1 MTYNYRYL
9 ARIIIEATTPIVI
22 KSGEKNIL
30 TDAVVLRDV
39 NGLPY
44 VPGTSIAGVVRHA
57 WIDAG
62 RDYKVLFGYQ
72 EKKEGEGSKIIFSEG
87 RILNSQGIVIDG
99 LHDKMSDSLLKE
111 YKQLP
116 VRQHVRITEKG
127 VAKDAGKY
135 DEEIVYKGTRFCFE
149 MEMIGQKGDGEKFD
163 ELLDILQNQT
173 FRLGSGT
180 RSGFGEIKVVQYQ
193 KRSLC
198 LLKQLDCYLSK
209 SSNLEDNKVW
219 YDEVAPIEG
228 KIKKNEDWTKYELEL
243 KPEDFF
249 LFGSGFG
256 DEEADM
262 TPVKEKVVT
271 GWEDGHA
278 KLEEGYYLCP
288 ATSIKGAIA
297 HRVVFHYNRK
307 KGRFADDEKMT
318 AEDCKKC
325 LVENNEAV
333 KSLFGS
339 EGDER
344 GNGKLRG
351 NVIISDLY
359 MDKVTEKI
367 LNHVAIDRF
376 TGGAIDG
383 ALFSEKVVY
392 GSKKDL
398 KIDIWANMENMDID
412 VVQAFELTLDDIRK
426 GMLPLGGGVNRGH
439 GIFTGTI
446 KKNGSELCV
455 ER

>member
-9 ARIIIEATTPIVI
+9 ARIIIEAVTPIVI

-30 TDAVVLRDV
+30 TDAVVSRDV

-44 VPGTSIAGVVRHA
+44 IPGSSIAGVVRHA

-62 RDYKVLFGYQ
+62 NDYKDIFGYQ
-72 EKKEGEGSKIIFSEG
+72 EKKEGEGSKIIFSEA
-87 RILNSQGIVIDG
+87 RILDSQGKVIDG
-99 LHDKMSDSLLKE
+99 LYDEIADSLLKE

-116 VRQHVRITEKG
+116 IRQHVRITEKG

-149 MEMIGQKGDGEKFD
+149 MEMIGHEDEGEKFD
-163 ELLDILQNQT
+163 ELLDILQNPT

-198 LLKQLDCYLSK
+198 LPEQLDCYLSK

-219 YDEVAPIEG
+219 YNKPDSVEE
-228 KIKKNEDWTKYELEL
+228 KKENKSWTKYVLEL
-243 KPEDFF
+243 NPEDFF

-256 DEEADM
+256 DDEADM
-262 TPVKEKVVT
+262 TPVKENVVA
-271 GWEDGHA
+271 WENGHA
-278 KLEEGYYLCP
+278 KLKEGYYLCP

-297 HRVVFHYNRK
+297 HRVAFHYNRK
-307 KGRFADDEKMT
+307 KGNRFADKMA
-318 AEDCKKC
+318 AEDREKYLGK
-325 LVENNEAV
+325 NNEAV

-351 NVIISDLY
+351 NVIISELY
-359 MDKVTEKI
+359 IDEVTEKI

-383 ALFSEKVVY
+383 ALFSEKPVY
-392 GSKKDL
+392 GKNKEL
-398 KIDIWANMENMDID
+398 KIDIWANLEDMDVD
-412 VVQAFELTLDDIRK
+412 VVQAFELTLDDIRI
-426 GMLPLGGGVNRGH
+426 GMLSLGGGVNRGH
-439 GIFTGTI
+439 VIFTGTI
-446 KKNGSELCV
+446 KKNGRELCV
-455 ER
+455 KR

>member
-1 MTYNYRYL
+1 MTYNYRFL
-9 ARIIIEATTPIVI
+9 ARIIIEAATPIVI

-44 VPGTSIAGVVRHA
+44 IPGTSIAGVVRHA

-62 RDYKVLFGYQ
+62 NDDYKDIFGYQ
-72 EKKEGEGSKIIFSEG
+72 EKKEGKGSRIIFSEG
-87 RILNSQGIVIDG
+87 RILDSQGIVVDG
-99 LHDKMSDSLLKE
+99 LHDEIVDSLLKE

-116 VRQHVRITEKG
+116 IRQHVRITEKG
-127 VAKDAGKY
+127 VAKDTGKY

-149 MEMIGQKGDGEKFD
+149 MEMIGKNDDGERFD
-163 ELLDILQNQT
+163 ELLKILQNQT

-180 RSGFGEIKVVQYQ
+180 RSGFGEIKVVKCQ

-198 LLKQLDCYLSK
+198 LSEQLDCYLSK

-219 YDEVAPIEG
+219 YDEANSVEG
-228 KIKKNEDWTKYELEL
+228 KVIENKSWTKYELNLE
-243 KPEDFF
+243 PEDFF

-262 TPVKEKVVT
+262 TPVKENVVT
-271 GWEDGHA
+271 WENGHA
-278 KLEEGYYLCP
+278 KLKEGCYLCP

-297 HRVVFHYNRK
+297 HRVAFHYNRM
-307 KGRFADDEKMT
+307 KGDRFADKMIVEDREKYLG
-318 AEDCKKC
+318 K
-325 LVENNEAV
+325 NNEAV
-333 KSLFGS
+333 KLLFGS
-339 EGDER
+339 EGDEK

-351 NVIISDLY
+351 NVIVSDLY
-359 MDKVTEKI
+359 IDKVTEKI

-383 ALFSEKVVY
+383 ALFSEKTVY
-392 GSKKDL
+392 GSNKEL
-398 KIDIWANMENMDID
+398 KIDILANMENMDID
-412 VVQAFELTLDDIRK
+412 VVKAFKLTLDDICK

-439 GIFTGTI
+439 GIFKGKI
-446 KKNGSELCV
+446 KENGRQICV